1 MSSNSVRGSAPGG
14 EKLAYLQ
21 ENDLFRGM
29 SAAEIQAMAER
40 APMKRVPA
48 GTVFYSA
55 EQPAEVL
62 FILKEGRVRVYQLS
76 PEGRT
81 LTTAVLEAGSIFG
94 EMVLIGTRLH
104 DAYAEAMDP
113 CLLCLM
119 SREDVQSMLL
129 ADARVAGRL
138 VEILG
143 ERLAEAQDALS
154 SMVFKRT
161 PERLAGLLLRR
172 ARPARGLPG
181 TVRPL
186 EVRHTHEELA
196 EMLGGG
202 RETVTKILNEW
213 AVEGWVELGRGR
225 VRLVALEQL
234 RIAAGV
240 QP

>member
-1 MSSNSVRGSAPGG
+1 MKSIAHDESARSSAKIG
-14 EKLAYLQ
+14 YLQ
-21 ENDLFRGM
+21 ENDLFRDM
-29 SAAEIQAMAER
+29 SKEQLQAMAEQ
-40 APMKRVPA
+40 APMKRVSA

-62 FILKEGRVRVYQLS
+62 FILKQGRVRIYQLS
-76 PEGRT
+76 VEGRA
-81 LTTAVLEAGSIFG
+81 LTTGILEAGSIFG
-94 EMVLIGTRLH
+94 EMALVGQRLH
-104 DAYAEAMDP
+104 DSYAEAMDP

-119 SREDVQSMLL
+119 SREDVNTMILG
-129 ADARVAGRL
+129 DARVAKRL

-143 ERLAEAQDALS
+143 ERLAEAQEALS
-154 SMVFKRT
+154 AMAFKHT

-181 TVRPL
+181 TSRPL

-213 AVEGWVELGRGR
+213 ALDGWVELGRGR
-225 VRLVALEQL
+225 VRLLEIEKL
-234 RIAAGV
+234 RIAAGNE
-240 QP
+240 

>member
-1 MSSNSVRGSAPGG
+1 
-14 EKLAYLQ
+14 
-21 ENDLFRGM
+21 
-29 SAAEIQAMAER
+29 
-40 APMKRVPA
+40 MKRVPA

-62 FILKEGRVRVYQLS
+62 FILKEGRVRIYQLS
-76 PEGRT
+76 PDGRR
-81 LTTAVLEAGSIFG
+81 LTTAVLEAGCIFG
-94 EMVLIGTRLH
+94 EMVLVGTRLH
-104 DAYAEAMDP
+104 DSYAEAMDP

-119 SREDVQSMLL
+119 SRADVQSMLL
-129 ADARVAGRL
+129 SDTRVAGRL

-143 ERLAEAQDALS
+143 ERLAEAQEALS
-154 SMVFKRT
+154 GMVFKRM

-181 TVRPL
+181 MVRPL

-213 AVEGWVELGRGR
+213 ALDGWVELGRGR
-225 VRLVALEQL
+225 VRLADLDAL
-234 RIAAGV
+234 RAATGEG
-240 QP
+240 